1 MTSIWANNICKAAK
15 PINFY
20 FNSFITKTNKIW
32 YAVVVVV
39 VVVVGSLS
47 QDLRPLE
54 DGDLVN
60 VDVTLYLN
68 GFHAD
73 TARSWI
79 CGTGDATG
87 QRHLH
92 GEGENS
98 DYLEL

>member
-1 MTSIWANNICKAAK
+1 MLLLLLLLL
-15 PINFY
+15 
-20 FNSFITKTNKIW
+20 
-32 YAVVVVV
+32 VVV
-39 VVVVGSLS
+39 SLS

-79 CGTGDATG
+79 CGNGDATG
-87 QRHLH
+87 QRHLVKVKVKTWITW
-92 GEGENS
+92 NCNIVT
-98 DYLEL
+98 